1 MISWWHNV
9 VFAAQWAFWLLLLI
23 PLLAVLIWWKAGRGR
38 PALQISSIKFFSGVK
53 TPARVKW
60 RPVLYVLRLAAIAF
74 LLISIAR
81 PQSTLAWKKTH
92 GNGIDI
98 MMCIDVSPSMEAS
111 DFQPTRLEAAKEQAK
126 RFVENRPD
134 DRIGI
139 VEFSGEPF
147 TLCPLT
153 TDHKAL
159 KNLITTIN
167 SGMLIEGTAIGM
179 GLSKSVERLHD
190 SQAKSKVVILLTDGE
205 NNAGNI
211 SPEDAARLAKTYGI
225 KVYIIG
231 LGASEGNVLQPNA
244 VNPDGSYSMA
254 FQPVN
259 IDEELLIKMAE
270 VTGGK
275 YFRATGNMQL
285 QKIYDD
291 INNLEKTE
299 FDKNQAMQRK
309 EEYLPLLL
317 WAFFFLAC
325 ELILR
330 YTIFDSIT

>member
-1 MISWWHNV
+1 MIGWWNNV
-9 VFAAQWAFWLLLLI
+9 VFAQPWAFWLLLLI
-23 PLLAVLIWWKAGRGR
+23 PLLGIFIWLLSGKGR
-38 PALQISSIKFFSGVK
+38 PALQISSIRFFSGVK
-53 TPARVKW
+53 TPARVRW
-60 RPVLYVLRLAAIAF
+60 RPILYVLRLGAIAF
-74 LLISIAR
+74 LLVSIAR
-81 PQSTLAWKKTH
+81 PQSTLAWKKTS

-126 RFVENRPD
+126 RFVENRAD

-179 GLSKSVERLHD
+179 GLAKSVERLHD
-190 SQAKSKVVILLTDGE
+190 SKAKSKVVILLTDGE

-231 LGASEGNVLQPNA
+231 MGAAEGNVLQPNTI
-244 VNPDGSYSMA
+244 NPDGSYSMA

-259 IDEELLIKMAE
+259 IDEKMLIGMAE
-270 VTGGK
+270 LTGGK
-275 YFRATGNMQL
+275 YFRASGNLQL

-291 INNLEKTE
+291 INSMEKSE

-309 EEYLPLLL
+309 EEFLPLLI
-317 WAFFFLAC
+317 WAFILLGV

-330 YTIFDSIT
+330 YTLFDSIT